1 MDFKEELLKDQLRA
15 STATERQAGGLIEP
29 IEEDCRAQLSKCRI
43 PKVRTRGPE
52 GGMENF
58 SNGPRQAVEMGSR
71 SSGDTEVFCQLV
83 PGCPQQM
90 FDDRLVR
97 SFP

>member
-1 MDFKEELLKDQLRA
+1 MHFKEELLKDKLRA
-15 STATERQAGGLIEP
+15 STDAEQQAGGLTEQV
-29 IEEDCRAQLSKCRI
+29 EEDCRAQL

-52 GGMENF
+52 GWMENF
-58 SNGPRQAVEMGSR
+58 SNGPRQAVRMGPR
-71 SSGDTEVFCQLV
+71 SSGDTEVFCRLV
-83 PGCPQQM
+83 PGCPHQM

>member
-1 MDFKEELLKDQLRA
+1 MHVKEELLKDKLRA
-15 STATERQAGGLIEP
+15 STDAEQQAAALTEQV
-29 IEEDCRAQLSKCRI
+29 EEDCRAQLPKCRI

-52 GGMENF
+52 GWMDNF
-58 SNGPRQAVEMGSR
+58 SNGQAVRMGPR

-83 PGCPQQM
+83 PGCPHQM